1 MGNCEENPRPQK
13 SAGGAYN
20 TIMEITVK
28 LPDDLAQ
35 RQNPGREALEALV
48 IEGYRSGALSH
59 YQASQFLGLSR
70 FQFDGFL
77 KQRNIYEHA
86 YSVEDLDQDEETLRQ
101 LQSKGLL

>member
-1 MGNCEENPRPQK
+1 MTWPNIKIQAVKPSRPWSSK
-13 SAGGAYN
+13 A
-20 TIMEITVK
+20 TV
-28 LPDDLAQ
+28 P
-35 RQNPGREALEALV
+35 
-48 IEGYRSGALSH
+48 ALSH

-101 LQSKGLL
+101 LQSKGLLQGL